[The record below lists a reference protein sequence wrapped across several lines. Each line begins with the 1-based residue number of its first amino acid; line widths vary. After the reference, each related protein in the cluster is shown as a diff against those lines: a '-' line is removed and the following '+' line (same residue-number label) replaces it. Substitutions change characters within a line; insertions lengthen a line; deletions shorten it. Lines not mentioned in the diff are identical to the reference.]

1 MSLTAG
7 IGQWWRLTM
16 SECQVC
22 HCEDAIPSCVLEFCD
37 DCYDRDE
44 NAESQACGKSGLLRM
59 TGRLTMSEIER
70 LRELV
75 DAGKEDRKAIDEL
88 VAEHLRLREIADEV
102 ENLHCG
108 TDLFTS
114 CAAGTAVRLIEL
126 IEMGG
131 R

>member
-1 MSLTAG
+1 
-7 IGQWWRLTM
+7 
-16 SECQVC
+16 
-22 HCEDAIPSCVLEFCD
+22 
-37 DCYDRDE
+37 
-44 NAESQACGKSGLLRM
+44 
-59 TGRLTMSEIER
+59 MSEIER

-88 VAEHLRLREIADEV
+88 VDENLRLREIADEV
-102 ENLHCG
+102 ENLHYG

-114 CAAGTAVRLIEL
+114 CAAGTADRLIEL